1 VSDKS
6 KLNKGFTLVELII
19 AIAML
24 AFLMTAVSAFMTSG
38 IISFKKAKA
47 DVRVHNSAQENYDII
62 SDAIMEAKDIYLIGY
77 REGKDT
83 LYCFVR
89 DNEQGESMKIQNL
102 VSQIKFDD
110 ISSPEVVTFDTCG
123 VNEKIYIKALVVDT
137 AKNITKDEFDTLS
150 LSAGA
155 KAHNNLTGEDVTIEQ
170 EKREDGELVV
180 DRNGNP
186 VYSENETVRHMFIF
200 EDENMYYMT
209 KYAYISANNDNLVDN
224 SGSELEDFL
233 YSSSFE
239 VIEQEVSTGT
249 GTASRTNAVAC
260 VDVDNGSMS
269 VDLQYSDKNMTYTTD
284 GMIKT
289 RNSYVLKPKK
299 SVTTSGDSTE
309 ADSPTTEENEEGGEE

>member
-1 VSDKS
+1 
-6 KLNKGFTLVELII
+6 
-19 AIAML
+19 
-24 AFLMTAVSAFMTSG
+24 
-38 IISFKKAKA
+38 
-47 DVRVHNSAQENYDII
+47 
-62 SDAIMEAKDIYLIGY
+62 
-77 REGKDT
+77 
-83 LYCFVR
+83 
-89 DNEQGESMKIQNL
+89 
-102 VSQIKFDD
+102 
-110 ISSPEVVTFDTCG
+110 
-123 VNEKIYIKALVVDT
+123 
-137 AKNITKDEFDTLS
+137 
-150 LSAGA
+150 
-155 KAHNNLTGEDVTIEQ
+155 VTIEQ